1 VEWDRYGVGWGDR
14 YILTLIHRLQTNS
27 KLKPKYIH
35 KLHYL
40 QKPYIK
46 IANKKNAHL
55 YQLLNLQSL
64 I

>member
-1 VEWDRYGVGWGDR
+1 MERDRYGIGGEKW
-14 YILTLIHRLQTNS
+14 YILTLIHRLPTYS

-40 QKPYIK
+40 QKTYIK

-55 YQLLNLQSL
+55 YQLLNLQSY

>member
-1 VEWDRYGVGWGDR
+1 MERDRCGIGCGDR
-14 YILTLIHRLQTNS
+14 YILTLIHRLQTNF

-40 QKPYIK
+40 QKTYIK

>member
-1 VEWDRYGVGWGDR
+1 MERDRCGIGGEKWYV
-14 YILTLIHRLQTNS
+14 LTLIHRLQTNS

-40 QKPYIK
+40 QKTHIK
-46 IANKKNAHL
+46 IANKKDVHIH
-55 YQLLNLQSL
+55 QLLNLQSL

>member
-1 VEWDRYGVGWGDR
+1 MERDRCGMEYGDR

-40 QKPYIK
+40 QKTYIK
-46 IANKKNAHL
+46 IANKKKAHL